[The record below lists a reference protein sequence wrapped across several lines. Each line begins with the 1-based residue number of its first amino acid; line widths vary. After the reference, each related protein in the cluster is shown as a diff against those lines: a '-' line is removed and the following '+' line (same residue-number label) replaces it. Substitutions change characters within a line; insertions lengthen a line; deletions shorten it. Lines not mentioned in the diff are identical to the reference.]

1 MLKKRLVLLGLLL
14 AVSIVGQ
21 ILLRPCLGES
31 STAVRPDSSTQPSG
45 SWNPQSDKP
54 VDSLQNKL
62 TSRLFLMLGFI
73 AVAGVGVWYFV
84 KKMNTSW
91 AGAKD
96 GQLQIVETMHL
107 GPRKTIHIIRAGKK
121 RLLIGNSNEGIR
133 LLADLTGN
141 IEIPPVEAEL

>member
-31 STAVRPDSSTQPSG
+31 STSVRPDSSTQPSG

>member
-21 ILLRPCLGES
+21 VLLRPCLGES
-31 STAVRPDSSTQPSG
+31 STVVHPDSSTQPTG
-45 SWNPQSDKP
+45 LWNPQSDKP
-54 VDSLQNKL
+54 VDSLQNRL

-73 AVAGVGVWYFV
+73 AIAGVGVWYFV
-84 KKMNTSW
+84 KKMNTPW

-121 RLLIGNSNEGIR
+121 RLLIGNSNEGLR